1 MRFVISW
8 QLISFPIKDTKR
20 TENQNR
26 ASRFAVNVVANE
38 SLISVSY
45 TRMRNQYIL
54 MLGLWLAG
62 LGVATAQNYPSL
74 ERFGKNRIQYRSFE
88 WKIVRTSNFEIYYY
102 QDGSQIAN
110 LTAQYAESEFD
121 RITELLGYTPYN
133 RVKIFLFNSPEELAQ
148 SNIGLTAQGG
158 VSSREQNLSKSRIE
172 LAFTG
177 DQISFRQQI
186 IRDVAMLFVYDM
198 LYGGSLKDAL
208 QSSLLLTLPDW
219 FMPGIASYIAYGN
232 SLELDDYMRD
242 ISLNRPVK
250 KPSLLSGADAE
261 RVGHSI
267 WNYIVQRYGRD
278 NVSNILN
285 LTRIIRNEQNSI
297 SSTLGVPYSRFL
309 REWRDY
315 YAGMATSVNQSY
327 RASTDDFQLKVGS
340 ADDKTLLTSL
350 KLSPDK
356 QFIAYSVLR
365 DGKFS
370 VEVVNTTNRK
380 KTTVLSGGYRLDG
393 QVKQASTPL
402 LAWQRDNNLLVVTDE
417 LGKTNLYQYSG
428 FEKKPKREFKR
439 SVNGLSQ
446 VIWMNASD
454 DGGSLI
460 MSADRK
466 GQNDLFLYNINRG
479 SYQQLTNDLYDDLY
493 PAFVGRTARQVVFSS
508 NRRDDT
514 LGVDKGSYR
523 TVNDHLSL
531 FSHEGG
537 ARDLS
542 LVRLT
547 DSLSHATQP
556 VPAGETTVYFLN
568 DATGV
573 RNLYR
578 LETESKSVAQLT
590 AFPESIRLYDLKPA
604 NGGFVYSSLKNGDEY
619 IGFRSQLSLTQTVQS
634 PPTQRSIAI
643 NKANPS
649 AAPRV
654 SPAKTDSTPRP
665 SRATTDSAAA
675 GRTGTGAQLETGT
688 KLALEPGEVDT
699 DNYQFDPEVVKAAEY
714 RQRRSVTGVSPG
726 LTTALPRNR
735 RRENITIRG
744 PFDYKATFGIN
755 EAPSNWRVDPIKG
768 FGYAQE
774 VTLTDLLE
782 NHVLRAGG
790 FLSLTNTLRNS
801 DLFAEYTNLTHRIDY
816 GARVDR
822 QTLFADG
829 AGILQKYRYNRVSV
843 SASYPI
849 SVNSR
854 FTVSPFYAMTRLI
867 DLSSFSEPDRVSD
880 YAGLRGEF
888 VFDNTKVNGMNMI
901 AGTKAKLKFEEYAG
915 LRGPSQGF
923 RRLSLD
929 LRHYQ
934 RIHRDLVLATRFAFS
949 QSGGAAPKKSTLGGM
964 ENWIGGKKEQIA
976 SNPLLIPNTVQ
987 NEIPYDY
994 RDVFFLD
1001 FAAPL
1006 RGFNQGKLTGN
1017 SYMLF
1022 NAELRLP
1029 LIRYLYRGN
1038 ITSNF
1043 LRNLQLVAF
1052 TDIGTAWT
1060 GSGPFSQQNSLNTE
1074 IVGGGSIPF
1083 RATVTNF
1090 KNPFLIGY
1098 GAGVRTMIFGY
1109 FVKFDYGWGLEDR
1122 TVSKPIPYLTLGY
1135 DF

>member
-1 MRFVISW
+1 
-8 QLISFPIKDTKR
+8 
-20 TENQNR
+20 
-26 ASRFAVNVVANE
+26 
-38 SLISVSY
+38 
-45 TRMRNQYIL
+45 MRNQYIL
-54 MLGLWLAG
+54 MLGLWLGG
-62 LGVATAQNYPSL
+62 LSVATAQNYPSL

-88 WKIVRTSNFEIYYY
+88 WKIIRTSNFEIYYY

-121 RITELLGYTPYN
+121 RITELLGYTPYS

-148 SNIGLTAQGG
+148 NNIGLTAQGL
-158 VSSREQNLSKSRIE
+158 SSREQNLAKSRVE

-177 DQISFRQQI
+177 DQVSFRQQI
-186 IRDVAMLFVYDM
+186 IHDIAMLFVYDM

-219 FMPGIASYIAYGN
+219 FMPGIASYIAQGN

-242 ISLNRPVK
+242 VSLNRPVK
-250 KPSLLSGADAE
+250 KPSLLSGTDAE

-285 LTRIIRNEQNSI
+285 LTRIIRNEQSSI

-309 REWRDY
+309 REWREY
-315 YAGMATSVNQSY
+315 YAGMANTVTQSY

-340 ADDKTLLTSL
+340 ADDKTLLISL

-370 VEVVNTTNRK
+370 VEVVNTSTRK

-393 QVKQASTPL
+393 QITQTSTPL
-402 LAWQRDNNLLVVTDE
+402 LAWQRDNNLLVITDE
-417 LGKTNLYQYSG
+417 LGKTNLYQFTN
-428 FEKKPKREFKR
+428 FEKRPKQEFKR
-439 SVNGLSQ
+439 QVNGLSQ
-446 VIWMNASD
+446 VVWMNASD

-466 GQNDLFLYNINRG
+466 GQNDLFLYSINRG

-508 NRRDDT
+508 NRKEDT
-514 LGVDKGSYR
+514 LGVDKGTYR
-523 TVNDHLSL
+523 TVRDRLSL
-531 FSHEGG
+531 FSHEGS

-547 DSLSHATQP
+547 DSLSQATQP
-556 VPAGETTVYFLN
+556 IPASESTVYFLSDVN
-568 DATGV
+568 GI

-578 LETESKSVAQLT
+578 LETESKSVSQLT

-619 IGFRSQLSLTQTVQS
+619 IGFRSQLTLTQTVNA
-634 PPTQRSIAI
+634 PPTQRSIAASRL
-643 NKANPS
+643 NAPS
-649 AAPRV
+649 ATRANAPKADTAAQVNR
-654 SPAKTDSTPRP
+654 TPV
-665 SRATTDSAAA
+665 DSAAI
-675 GRTGTGAQLETGT
+675 RTATAQPAPAKGLV
-688 KLALEPGEVDT
+688 LEPGEVDT
-699 DNYQFDPEVVKAAEY
+699 DNYQFDPDVVKAAES
-714 RQRRSVTGVSPG
+714 RQRRSVAGVSPG
-726 LTTALPRNR
+726 LTTTLPRNR

-822 QTLFADG
+822 QTLFVDG
-829 AGILQKYRYNRVSV
+829 AGILQKYRYNRVAV

-854 FTVSPFYAMTRLI
+854 FTVSPFYAITRLI
-867 DLSSFSEPDRVSD
+867 DLSSFAEPDRVSD

-888 VFDNTKVNGMNMI
+888 VFDNTKVNGMNMTV
-901 AGTKAKLKFEEYAG
+901 GTKAKLRYEEYAG
-915 LRGPSQGF
+915 LRSSKEGF

-934 RIHRDLVLATRFAFS
+934 RIHRDLILATRFAFS

-964 ENWIGGKKEQIA
+964 ENWIGGQKEPIA
-976 SNPLLIPNTVQ
+976 SNPLLIPNMTQ

-1029 LIRYLYRGN
+1029 LVRYLYRGN

-1109 FVKFDYGWGLEDR
+1109 FIKFDYAWGLEDR
-1122 TVSKPIPYLTLGY
+1122 TVGKPIPYLTIGY

>member
-1 MRFVISW
+1 
-8 QLISFPIKDTKR
+8 
-20 TENQNR
+20 
-26 ASRFAVNVVANE
+26 
-38 SLISVSY
+38 
-45 TRMRNQYIL
+45 
-54 MLGLWLAG
+54 MLGLWLGG
-62 LGVATAQNYPSL
+62 LSMAMAQNYPSL

-88 WKIVRTSNFEIYYY
+88 WKIIRTSNFEIYYY

-148 SNIGLTAQGG
+148 NNIGLTAQGL
-158 VSSREQNLSKSRIE
+158 SSREQNLSKSRVE

-186 IRDVAMLFVYDM
+186 VRDIAMLFVYDM

-219 FMPGIASYIAYGN
+219 FMPGIASYIAQGN

-242 ISLNRPVK
+242 VSLNRPIK

-278 NVSNILN
+278 NISNILN
-285 LTRIIRNEQNSI
+285 LTRIIRNEQSSI

-309 REWRDY
+309 REWREY
-315 YAGMATSVNQSY
+315 YAGMANTITQSY
-327 RASTDDFQLKVGS
+327 RAGNDDFQLKVGS
-340 ADDKTLLTSL
+340 ADDKNLLINL

-356 QFIAYSVLR
+356 QFIAYSVLH

-393 QVKQASTPL
+393 QITQTSTPL
-402 LAWQRDNNLLVVTDE
+402 LAWQRDNNLLIITDE

-428 FEKKPKREFKR
+428 FEKRPKRQFKR
-439 SVNGLSQ
+439 QVNGLSQ
-446 VIWMNASD
+446 VVWMDASE

-466 GQNDLFLYNINRG
+466 GQNDLFLYSINRG

-493 PAFVGRTARQVVFSS
+493 PAFVGRTAQQVVFSS
-508 NRRDDT
+508 NRKEDT
-514 LGVDKGSYR
+514 LGVDKGTYR
-523 TVNDHLSL
+523 TIRDRLSL
-531 FSHEGG
+531 FSHEGS
-537 ARDLS
+537 ARNLS
-542 LVRLT
+542 LARLT

-556 VPAGETTVYFLN
+556 IPAGETTFYFLDDVN
-568 DATGV
+568 GI

-578 LETESKSVAQLT
+578 LEAETRSVSQLT
-590 AFPESIRLYDLKPA
+590 SFPESIRLYDLTPA

-619 IGFRSQLSLTQTVQS
+619 IGFRSQLNLTQAVQT
-634 PPTQRSIAI
+634 PPTQRSTAL
-643 NKANPS
+643 NRLNPPS
-649 AAPRV
+649 TRI
-654 SPAKTDSTPRP
+654 SPVKTDTTGLRNRPATDTTKRTASTQPAP
-665 SRATTDSAAA
+665 AN
-675 GRTGTGAQLETGT
+675 GLV
-688 KLALEPGEVDT
+688 LEPGEVDT

-714 RQRRSVTGVSPG
+714 RQRRSVVGVSPG
-726 LTTALPRNR
+726 LTTTLPRNR

-801 DLFAEYTNLTHRIDY
+801 DLFAEYSNLTHRIDY

-822 QTLFADG
+822 QTLFVDG
-829 AGILQKYRYNRVSV
+829 AGILQKYRYNRVAL

-854 FTVSPFYAMTRLI
+854 FTASPFYAITRLI
-867 DLSSFSEPDRVSD
+867 DLSSFAEPDRVSD

-888 VFDNTKVNGMNMI
+888 VFDNTKVNGMNMTV
-901 AGTKAKLKFEEYAG
+901 GTKAKLRFEEYTG
-915 LRGPSQGF
+915 LRSSSESF

-934 RIHRDLVLATRFAFS
+934 RIHRDLILATRFAFS

-964 ENWIGGKKEQIA
+964 ENWVGGQKEPIP
-976 SNPLLIPNTVQ
+976 SNPLLVPNTTQ

-994 RDVFFLD
+994 RNVFFLD

-1052 TDIGTAWT
+1052 TDVGTAWT

-1074 IVGGGSIPF
+1074 IVGGGNIPF

-1098 GAGVRTMIFGY
+1098 GAGIRTMIFGY
-1109 FVKFDYGWGLEDR
+1109 FIKFDYGWGLEDR

>member
-1 MRFVISW
+1 
-8 QLISFPIKDTKR
+8 
-20 TENQNR
+20 
-26 ASRFAVNVVANE
+26 
-38 SLISVSY
+38 
-45 TRMRNQYIL
+45 
-54 MLGLWLAG
+54 MLALWLGG

-74 ERFGKNRIQYRSFE
+74 ERFGKNRIQYRRFE
-88 WKIVRTSNFEIYYY
+88 WKIIRTSNFEIYYY
-102 QDGSQIAN
+102 QDGNQIAN

-133 RVKIFLFNSPEELAQ
+133 RVKIFLFNSPEEMAQ
-148 SNIGLTAQGG
+148 SNTGITAQGG
-158 VSSREQNLSKSRIE
+158 LSSREQNLSKSRVE

-177 DQISFRQQI
+177 DQISFRRQI
-186 IRDVAMLFVYDM
+186 VRDVAMLFVYDM

-219 FMPGIASYIAYGN
+219 FMPGIASYIAQGN

-242 ISLNRPVK
+242 VSLNRPVK
-250 KPSLLSGADAE
+250 KPSLLAGTDAE

-309 REWRDY
+309 REWREY
-315 YAGMATSVNQSY
+315 YSGMANSVTQSY
-327 RASTDDFQLKVGS
+327 RSGTDDFQVKVGS
-340 ADDKTLLTSL
+340 ADDKSLLVSL

-356 QFIAYSVLR
+356 QFIAYSILR
-365 DGKFS
+365 DGKFN
-370 VEVVNTTNRK
+370 VEVINTTNRK
-380 KTTVLSGGYRLDG
+380 KMSVLSGGYRLDG
-393 QVKQASTPL
+393 QITQTSTPL
-402 LAWQRDNNLLVVTDE
+402 LAWQRDNNLLVMTDE
-417 LGKTNLYQYSG
+417 LGKTNLYQFSG
-428 FEKKPKREFKR
+428 FEKRPKRESKR
-439 SVNGLSQ
+439 QVSGLSQ
-446 VIWMNASD
+446 VVWMDASD

-460 MSADRK
+460 LSADRK
-466 GQNDLFLYNINRG
+466 GQNDLFLYSINRG

-508 NRRDDT
+508 NRKDDT
-514 LGVDKGSYR
+514 LGVDKGNYR
-523 TVNDHLSL
+523 SVRDHLSL
-531 FSHEGG
+531 FSHEGS

-542 LVRLT
+542 VVRLT
-547 DSLSHATQP
+547 DSLAQATQP
-556 VPAGETTVYFLN
+556 IPEGETTVFFLN
-568 DATGV
+568 DINGI

-578 LETESKSVAQLT
+578 LETESKSVSQLT

-604 NGGFVYSSLKNGDEY
+604 NGGFVYSSLKNGNEY
-619 IGFRSQLSLTQTVQS
+619 IGFRSQLSLTQPVQA

-643 NKANPS
+643 NRQNATANQAGQAKIDTTANPNR
-649 AAPRV
+649 AV
-654 SPAKTDSTPRP
+654 TDSTAGQV
-665 SRATTDSAAA
+665 SQATSA
-675 GRTGTGAQLETGT
+675 QQ
-688 KLALEPGEVDT
+688 LALEPGEVDT
-699 DNYQFDPEVVKAAEY
+699 DNYKFDPDVIKAAEY
-714 RQRRSVTGVSPG
+714 RQRRSVAGVSPG
-726 LTTALPRNR
+726 LTTSLPRNR

-744 PFDYKATFGIN
+744 PFDYKGTFGIN
-755 EAPSNWRVDPIKG
+755 EAPSSWRLDPIKG
-768 FGYAQE
+768 FGYSQE

-790 FLSLTNTLRNS
+790 FVSLTNTLKNS
-801 DLFAEYTNLTHRIDY
+801 DLFAEYTNLTNRIDY

-822 QTLFADG
+822 QTLFLDG
-829 AGILQKYRYNRVSV
+829 AGILQKYRYNRFAV

-867 DLSSFSEPDRVSD
+867 DLSSFAEPDRVSD

-888 VFDNTKVNGMNMI
+888 VFDNTKVNGMNMTV
-901 AGTKAKLKFEEYAG
+901 GTRAKLRFEEYAG
-915 LRGPSQGF
+915 LRGTSEGF

-934 RIHRDLVLATRFAFS
+934 RIHRDLILAARFAVS
-949 QSGGAAPKKSTLGGM
+949 QSGGPSPKQSTLGGM
-964 ENWIGGKKEQIA
+964 ENWIGGQKEPIS
-976 SNPLLIPNTVQ
+976 SNPLLVPNTTR

-1017 SYMLF
+1017 SYMLL
-1022 NAELRLP
+1022 NVELRLP
-1029 LIRYLYRGN
+1029 LVRYLYRGN

-1052 TDIGTAWT
+1052 TDVGTAWT

-1074 IVGGGSIPF
+1074 IVGGGTIPF
-1083 RATVTNF
+1083 RASVTNF

-1098 GAGVRTMIFGY
+1098 GAGVRTMVFGY
-1109 FVKFDYGWGLEDR
+1109 FVKFDYAWGMEDR
-1122 TVSKPIPYLTLGY
+1122 TVGKAIPYLTLGY

>member
-1 MRFVISW
+1 
-8 QLISFPIKDTKR
+8 
-20 TENQNR
+20 
-26 ASRFAVNVVANE
+26 
-38 SLISVSY
+38 
-45 TRMRNQYIL
+45 
-54 MLGLWLAG
+54 MLGLWLGG
-62 LGVATAQNYPSL
+62 LSMAIAQNYPSL

-88 WKIVRTSNFEIYYY
+88 WKIIRTANFEIYYY

-148 SNIGLTAQGG
+148 SNIGITAQGG
-158 VSSREQNLSKSRIE
+158 LSSREQNLSKSRVE

-219 FMPGIASYIAYGN
+219 FMPGIAAYIAQGN

-242 ISLNRPVK
+242 VSLNRPVK
-250 KPSLLSGADAE
+250 KPSLLAGADAE

-297 SSTLGVPYSRFL
+297 SSTLGVPYNRFL
-309 REWRDY
+309 REWREY
-315 YAGMATSVNQSY
+315 YAGMANSVTQSY
-327 RASTDDFQLKVGS
+327 HYSTDDFQIKIGS
-340 ADDKTLLTSL
+340 ANDKSSLISL

-356 QFIAYSVLR
+356 QFIAYSILR
-365 DGKFS
+365 DGKFT
-370 VEVVNTTNRK
+370 VEVVNTTTRK
-380 KTTVLSGGYRLDG
+380 KHAVLSGGYRLDG
-393 QVKQASTPL
+393 QITQTSTPL
-402 LAWQRDNNLLVVTDE
+402 LAWQRDNNLLVITDE
-417 LGKTNLYQYSG
+417 LGTTNLYQFSY
-428 FEKKPKREFKR
+428 FDKRPKRQFKR
-439 SVNGLSQ
+439 QVTGLSQ
-446 VIWMNASD
+446 VVWMDASE

-466 GQNDLFLYNINRG
+466 GQNDLFLYSINRG

-493 PAFVGRTARQVVFSS
+493 PSFVGRTARQVVFSS
-508 NRRDDT
+508 NRRQDT
-514 LGVDKGSYR
+514 LGVDKGSYKSIR
-523 TVNDHLSL
+523 DQLSL
-531 FSHEGG
+531 FSHEGS
-537 ARDLS
+537 ARELS

-547 DSLSHATQP
+547 DSLSQATQP
-556 VPAGETTVYFLN
+556 IPAGETTVYFLN
-568 DATGV
+568 DVNGI
-573 RNLYR
+573 RNLYK
-578 LETESKSVAQLT
+578 LETETKAVSQLT
-590 AFPESIRLYDLKPA
+590 AFPESIHLYDLNPT

-619 IGFRSQLSLTQTVQS
+619 IGFRSQLALTQTAQT
-634 PPTQRSIAI
+634 PPTPRSVA
-643 NKANPS
+643 ANRLN
-649 AAPRV
+649 AATRTNQ
-654 SPAKTDSTPRP
+654 AKTDTTAQSN
-665 SRATTDSAAA
+665 RAGADSSKT
-675 GRTGTGAQLETGT
+675 GRTAGIQPAPTN
-688 KLALEPGEVDT
+688 KLTLEPGEVDT

-714 RQRRSVTGVSPG
+714 RQRRSVVGVSPG
-726 LTTALPRNR
+726 LTTTPPRNR
-735 RRENITIRG
+735 RRETITIRG
-744 PFDYKATFGIN
+744 PFDYKGTFGIN
-755 EAPSNWRVDPIKG
+755 EAPSGFRVDPLKG

-790 FLSLTNTLRNS
+790 FVSLTNTLKNS
-801 DLFAEYTNLTHRIDY
+801 NLFAEYTNLTHRIDY

-822 QTLFADG
+822 QTLYIDG
-829 AGILQKYRYNRVSV
+829 AGILQRNRYNQISV

-854 FTVSPFYAMTRLI
+854 FTVSPFYAITRLV
-867 DLSSFSEPDRVSD
+867 DLSSFAEPDRVSD

-888 VFDNTKVNGMNMI
+888 VFDNTKVNGMNMTV
-901 AGTKAKLKFEEYAG
+901 GTKFKAKYEEYAG
-915 LRGPSQGF
+915 LRSTSEGF

-934 RIHRDLVLATRFAFS
+934 RIHRDLILATRLAFS
-949 QSGGAAPKKSTLGGM
+949 QSGGASPKKSTLGGM
-964 ENWIGGKKEQIA
+964 ENWVGYQKEPIP
-976 SNPLLIPNTVQ
+976 SNPLLVPNTTR

-1006 RGFNQGKLTGN
+1006 RGFNLGKLTAN
-1017 SYMLF
+1017 SYVLF

-1029 LIRYLYRGN
+1029 LVRYLYRGN

-1060 GSGPFSQQNSLNTE
+1060 GSGPFSRQNVLNTE
-1074 IVGGGSIPF
+1074 IVGGGNIPF

-1098 GAGVRTMIFGY
+1098 GAGIRTMVFGY
-1109 FVKFDYGWGLEDR
+1109 FVKFDYAWGLEDR
-1122 TVSKPIPYLTLGY
+1122 SVGKPIPYLTLGY